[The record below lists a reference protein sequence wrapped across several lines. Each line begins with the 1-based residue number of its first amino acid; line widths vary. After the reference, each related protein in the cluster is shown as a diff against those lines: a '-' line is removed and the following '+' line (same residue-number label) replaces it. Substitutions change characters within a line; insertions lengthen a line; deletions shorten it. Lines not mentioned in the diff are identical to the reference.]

1 MADNANPGAAE
12 PPAAGAAVETPPAP
26 QPAVEV
32 EDQFASEEDA
42 IFDILERGGLVEPE
56 EGDPTPGET
65 PAAESK
71 EVPPQPPA
79 EAEGEKETPAE
90 PAAEAPEVAEGSLKD
105 LNPDQRQRVS
115 DIIAERTG
123 KLAGQRKEAEEASQA
138 LGTERDQLRD
148 DLGEV
153 HAELTQLREGQAV
166 APRTAEQPLS
176 HIKSQKALRMAAQ
189 AARDTVKW
197 CRAHPDGGV
206 ATVKGKEIEITAE
219 RVQELMDNI
228 SDELQFDFPER
239 GRFLDTEAQY
249 SQHAVELMPELA
261 DPKTPLAQEVAEA
274 VSVAPEVLLM
284 PAWRLWVAQQRIGQA
299 VMEGR
304 LTHPTV
310 ARILNAHMTAAAKA
324 AAGKGTPPADPV
336 QKGKIPVKPGVTPQ
350 PVPALSA
357 KPPPLAGERHGRA
370 QHWETEAGKRD
381 LTDEEVEEALFE
393 DFTASGV
400 V

>member
-1 MADNANPGAAE
+1 MADNANQGAAE
-12 PPAAGAAVETPPAP
+12 PPVAGAAVETPPAP
-26 QPAVEV
+26 QPAVNE

-42 IFDILERGGLVEPE
+42 LLDIFERGGLVEPE

-90 PAAEAPEVAEGSLKD
+90 PAAKAPEVAEGSLKN

-138 LGTERDQLRD
+138 LGTERDQLRN

-153 HAELTQLREGQAV
+153 RAELTQLREGQAV

-219 RVQELMDNI
+219 RVQELMHNI
-228 SDELQFDFPER
+228 SDELQFDFPDR
-239 GRFLDTEAQY
+239 GRFLDTEARY

-274 VSVAPEVLLM
+274 VSVAPEVLLL

-310 ARILNAHMTAAAKA
+310 VRILDAHGKA
-324 AAGKGTPPADPV
+324 AAGKVTLPADPV
-336 QKGKIPVKPGVTPQ
+336 QKGVVPVKQGVTPQ
-350 PVPALSA
+350 PVPALAA
-357 KPPPLAGERHGRA
+357 KPPPLVGERHGRA

-381 LTDEEVEEALFE
+381 LTDEEVEEALYE
-393 DFTASGV
+393 DFAASGV